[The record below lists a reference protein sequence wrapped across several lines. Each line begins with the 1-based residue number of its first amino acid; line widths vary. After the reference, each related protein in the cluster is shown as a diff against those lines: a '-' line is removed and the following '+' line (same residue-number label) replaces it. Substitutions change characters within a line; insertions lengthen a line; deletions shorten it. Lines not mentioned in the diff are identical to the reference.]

1 MAKEN
6 EDGQEKTED
15 PSGKRLGDAREKGQV
30 ARSRELNNV
39 AMSLIGFATLLLM
52 INYMGDGLWGITRVN
67 FEVDRADLFD
77 DMAMIRHFTDAI
89 SKALLL
95 LIPFFGVMVAVA
107 IGSSIALSGFIFST
121 QAIGFKFSKLN
132 PVSGLKR
139 MFSPKTLVEL
149 GKSLMKFFLIGGLAL
164 LILRAT
170 FHRYLSLVNLD
181 LGPALIE
188 MNSMLGWSLLVLTC
202 ALLLVALVDVPYQL
216 WDFKQNLRMTKQ
228 EVKDEYK
235 QTEGDPKVK
244 GRIRRLQMEAASR
257 RMMEAVPQ
265 ADVIVTNP
273 THFAVAI
280 KYDQLRMNAPQVLA
294 KGVDAIA
301 MNIRKVAKEHKIP
314 IVEAPMLARALYFN
328 AEIGDFIPQGLYLA
342 VAKLLA
348 YVFQLRMWHKGM
360 ERPKQPGEYPIPE
373 EFKTPDPT

>member
-6 EDGQEKTED
+6 ADGQEKTEE
-15 PSGKRLGDAREKGQV
+15 PSGKRLDDAREKGQV

-39 AMSLIGFATLLLM
+39 AMSMVGFLTLMALM
-52 INYMGDGLWGITRVN
+52 NHFGNGIWGITHAN
-67 FEVDRADLFD
+67 FELTRADLFD

-89 SKALLL
+89 VQALLL
-95 LIPFFGVMVAVA
+95 LLPFLAVMVVVA
-107 IGSSIALSGFIFST
+107 IGSSIALSGFVFST
-121 QAIGFKFSKLN
+121 KALGVKFSKLN

-139 MFSPKTLVEL
+139 MFSAKTLVEL
-149 GKSLMKFFLIGGLAL
+149 FKSLMKFFLIAGLAL
-164 LILRAT
+164 LILRMT
-170 FHRYLSLVNLD
+170 FDRYLALASLD
-181 LGPALIE
+181 LVPALVE
-188 MNSMLGWSLLVLTC
+188 MNSMLGWSVFLLTA
-202 ALLLVALVDVPYQL
+202 ALILVALVDVPYQL

-244 GRIRRLQMEAASR
+244 GRIRRLQMEAAAR

-273 THFAVAI
+273 THYAVAI

-301 MNIRKVAKEHKIP
+301 MNIRKVAEEHKVP
-314 IVEAPMLARALYFN
+314 IIEAPMLARALYFN
-328 AEIGDFIPQGLYLA
+328 TEIGDSIPKGLYLA

-348 YVFQLRMWHKGM
+348 YVFQLRMWQKGM
-360 ERPKQPGEYPIPE
+360 SRPRAPGEYPIPE
-373 EFKTPDPT
+373 EFRTPDQA

>member
-6 EDGQEKTED
+6 ADGQEKTEE
-15 PSGKRLGDAREKGQV
+15 PSGKRLDDAREKGQV

-39 AMSLIGFATLLLM
+39 AMSMVGFLTLMVLM
-52 INYMGDGLWGITRVN
+52 NHFGNGIWGITHAN
-67 FEVDRADLFD
+67 FELTRADLFD

-89 SKALLL
+89 VQALLL
-95 LIPFFGVMVAVA
+95 LLPFLAVMVVVA
-107 IGSSIALSGFIFST
+107 IGSSIALSGFVFST
-121 QAIGFKFSKLN
+121 KALGVKFSKLN

-139 MFSPKTLVEL
+139 MFSAKTLVEL
-149 GKSLMKFFLIGGLAL
+149 FKSLMKFFLIAGLAL
-164 LILRAT
+164 IILRMT
-170 FHRYLSLVNLD
+170 FDRYLALASLD
-181 LGPALIE
+181 LVPALVE
-188 MNSMLGWSLLVLTC
+188 MNSMLGWSVFLLTA
-202 ALLLVALVDVPYQL
+202 ALILVALVDVPYQL

-244 GRIRRLQMEAASR
+244 GRIRRLQMEAAAR

-273 THFAVAI
+273 THYAVAI

-301 MNIRKVAKEHKIP
+301 MNIRKVAEEHKVP
-314 IVEAPMLARALYFN
+314 IIEAPMLARALYFN
-328 AEIGDFIPQGLYLA
+328 TEIGDSIPKGLYLA

-348 YVFQLRMWHKGM
+348 YVFQLRMWQKGM
-360 ERPKQPGEYPIPE
+360 SRPRAPGEYPIPE
-373 EFKTPDPT
+373 EFRTPDQA